1 MYEEAPLESILE
13 VYVAESAL
21 AFLEKMDAK
30 EEKTT
35 EKLKKTL
42 LLIYRWIYRI
52 IFGYARISLVAV
64 VGIVSAQVVARNIF
78 KSNIRW
84 NQEVALLLTIWM
96 AFLGLSIGV
105 DKGLHIKVELFF
117 SMFPKTVQKALDC
130 LNRILLLLVGV
141 FFTYYGTALIL
152 STTHS
157 KMTVT
162 RWPACVMY
170 LMIPVAGVTM
180 IYFVLMK
187 MLGIED
193 ETDAQKKG
201 EA

>member
-1 MYEEAPLESILE
+1 MS
-13 VYVAESAL
+13 
-21 AFLEKMDAK
+21 
-30 EEKTT
+30 

-42 LLIYRWIYRI
+42 LLIYRWIYKL

-64 VGIVSAQVVARNIF
+64 VGIVSAQVIARNIF
-78 KSNIRW
+78 KANIRW

-105 DKGLHIKVELFF
+105 DKGLHIQVELFF
-117 SMFPKTVQKALDC
+117 SMFPKAVQKALDRV
-130 LNRILLLLVGV
+130 NQILLLLVGV
-141 FFTYYGTALIL
+141 FFTYYGTNLIL

-157 KMTVT
+157 KLTVT

-170 LMIPVAGVTM
+170 IMIPVAGVTM

-193 ETDAQKKG
+193 ETDEQKKG

>member
-1 MYEEAPLESILE
+1 MNGA
-13 VYVAESAL
+13 VATLKRAAVQLGASPRGFL
-21 AFLEKMDAK
+21 AWGFLFA
-30 EEKTT
+30 
-35 EKLKKTL
+35 
-42 LLIYRWIYRI
+42 
-52 IFGYARISLVAV
+52 A
-64 VGIVSAQVVARNIF
+64 
-78 KSNIRW
+78 
-84 NQEVALLLTIWM
+84 
-96 AFLGLSIGV
+96 
-105 DKGLHIKVELFF
+105 
-117 SMFPKTVQKALDC
+117 
-130 LNRILLLLVGV
+130 LLVGV

>member
-1 MYEEAPLESILE
+1 M
-13 VYVAESAL
+13 
-21 AFLEKMDAK
+21 
-30 EEKTT
+30 
-35 EKLKKTL
+35 
-42 LLIYRWIYRI
+42 
-52 IFGYARISLVAV
+52 
-64 VGIVSAQVVARNIF
+64 
-78 KSNIRW
+78 
-84 NQEVALLLTIWM
+84 
-96 AFLGLSIGV
+96 

-117 SMFPKTVQKALDC
+117 SMFPKAVQKAFNR
-130 LNRILLLLVGV
+130 LNQILLLLVGL

>member
-1 MYEEAPLESILE
+1 M
-13 VYVAESAL
+13 
-21 AFLEKMDAK
+21 
-30 EEKTT
+30 T

-64 VGIVSAQVVARNIF
+64 VGIVSAHVVARNIF

-117 SMFPKTVQKALDC
+117 SMFPKAVQKALDC

>member
-1 MYEEAPLESILE
+1 M
-13 VYVAESAL
+13 
-21 AFLEKMDAK
+21 
-30 EEKTT
+30 
-35 EKLKKTL
+35 
-42 LLIYRWIYRI
+42 
-52 IFGYARISLVAV
+52 
-64 VGIVSAQVVARNIF
+64 
-78 KSNIRW
+78 
-84 NQEVALLLTIWM
+84 
-96 AFLGLSIGV
+96 
-105 DKGLHIKVELFF
+105 
-117 SMFPKTVQKALDC
+117 
-130 LNRILLLLVGV
+130 

-152 STTHS
+152 PTTHS